1 MKERIVTVLGALSLL
16 AMAGCAST
24 PDKAPAKDEKA
35 VVATQPAEPTMSFRD
50 KVTATATV
58 KAINLET
65 RQVTLQGKGGKS
77 FTITVSDAVTNLPQ
91 VKVGD
96 RVVVTYYEA
105 LMVQLTGTAGTGVTM
120 RTDTLGAGRAEPGQ
134 MPSAAV
140 RDTTRV
146 RANIL
151 AVNQK
156 TRKVII
162 HGPNKAI
169 TVTVPKDIDITKFKA
184 GDQIEAEYVQE
195 LAISVE
201 PAPAKRAKK
210 PGPGFKNKQ
219 S

>member
-1 MKERIVTVLGALSLL
+1 MKERIVAVLGALSLL

-35 VVATQPAEPTMSFRD
+35 VAATQPAEPAMAIRD

-65 RQVTLQGKGGKS
+65 RQVTLQGKSSKP
-77 FTITVSDAVTNLPQ
+77 FTITVSEAVTNLPQ

-96 RVVVTYYEA
+96 KVVITYYEA
-105 LMVQLTGTAGTGVTM
+105 LLVQLTGKAGDGIAR
-120 RTDTLGAGRAEPGQ
+120 RTDTLGASSAEPGQ
-134 MPSAAV
+134 MPSGAV
-140 RDTTRV
+140 RDTVKIT
-146 RANIL
+146 ANIL
-151 AVNQK
+151 SVNKK

-162 HGPNKAI
+162 QGPKKAI
-169 TVTVPKDIDITKFKA
+169 TVKVPDDMDISKVKA
-184 GDQIEAEYVQE
+184 GQQIEAEYMQE

-201 PAPAKRAKK
+201 PAPAKPV
-210 PGPGFKNKQ
+210 PGHKNKR

>member
-1 MKERIVTVLGALSLL
+1 MKQRIVAVLGALSLL

-24 PDKAPAKDEKA
+24 PDKAPVKEEMAA
-35 VVATQPAEPTMSFRD
+35 IQPAEPAMAIRE

-65 RQVTLQGKGGKS
+65 REVTLQGKKGKP
-77 FTITVSDAVTNLPQ
+77 FTITVSEAVTNLPQ

-105 LMVQLTGTAGTGVTM
+105 LMVQLTGTAGDGLTR
-120 RTDTLGAGRAEPGQ
+120 RTDTLGVGRSEPGQ
-134 MPSAAV
+134 TPSGAM
-140 RDTTRV
+140 RDTVKIT
-146 RANIL
+146 ANIL
-151 AVNQK
+151 SVNKK

-162 HGPNKAI
+162 QGPKKAI
-169 TVTVPKDIDITKFKA
+169 TVTVPKDMDISKVKA
-184 GDQIEAEYVQE
+184 GQQIEAEYMQE

-201 PAPAKRAKK
+201 PAPAKPAK
-210 PGPGFKNKQ
+210 PGPGHKNKQ

>member
-1 MKERIVTVLGALSLL
+1 MKERIVAVLGALSLL

-35 VVATQPAEPTMSFRD
+35 VAVTQPAEPAMAVRE

-65 RQVTLQGKGGKS
+65 RQVTLQGKSGKP
-77 FTITVSDAVTNLPQ
+77 FTITVSEAATNLPQ

-96 RVVVTYYEA
+96 KVVVTYYEA
-105 LMVQLTGTAGTGVTM
+105 LLVQLTGKSGDGIAR
-120 RTDTLGAGRAEPGQ
+120 RTDTLGASSAEPGQ
-134 MPSAAV
+134 MPSGAV
-140 RDTTRV
+140 RDTVKIT
-146 RANIL
+146 ANIL
-151 AVNQK
+151 SVNKK

-162 HGPNKAI
+162 QGPKKAI
-169 TVTVPKDIDITKFKA
+169 TVTVPEDMDISKVKA
-184 GDQIEAEYVQE
+184 GQQIEAEYMQE

-201 PAPAKRAKK
+201 PAPAKPV
-210 PGPGFKNKQ
+210 PGYKNKR